1 MDLSGLLLC
10 KVTMKISQR
19 LRKQVKEYEREGF
32 HVVSIEERS
41 GSHKML
47 TFAEFPEPQIVT
59 DSKSDWRA
67 LKNNIARF
75 RRLAEQHKEKV

>member
-1 MDLSGLLLC
+1 MKLSQG
-10 KVTMKISQR
+10 

-32 HVVSIEERS
+32 HVVSIENRS

-59 DSKSDWRA
+59 ACQSDWRA

-75 RRLAEQHKEKV
+75 RRLAKQHKERKHESNTGVQLP